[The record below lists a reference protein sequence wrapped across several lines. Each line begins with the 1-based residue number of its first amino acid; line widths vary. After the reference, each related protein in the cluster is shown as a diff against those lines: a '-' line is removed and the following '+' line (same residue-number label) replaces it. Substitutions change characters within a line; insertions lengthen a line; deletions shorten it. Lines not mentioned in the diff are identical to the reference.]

1 MVVHGETT
9 FQLIDP
15 KMKKVV
21 RQIKKSNTLTGTAA
35 QIYQTGLL
43 ADLGLNGVSSPLD
56 FFGGIFLCDRAI
68 GGSPV
73 SLPAGVKLTAHAGQ
87 TAPATGDTNLKRGTP
102 NLTESGP
109 LTNGYRRV
117 WDWSTDRALGP
128 IGSACLTHSLNGYNG
143 LMINESDLIC
153 KRLFT
158 AAKSFPYYAGWVCLD
173 PANNRYFVVLIDGT
187 NITIDERAFSF
198 TSCRIVEDHTLLST
212 RTVST
217 SLSLAWNNQGSCQ
230 ILNGSIY
237 VYFVPSGGHEIRICQ
252 IATSDWTVTDRTLT
266 LNSSITLYMSGE
278 SYIMSYSKVCLHEGY
293 FYVLSGSN
301 YGNVNF
307 YKINE
312 SDPTD
317 VTLLEM
323 ESGITLEPRNSFETL
338 LPINGYIYVLS
349 PEDRPDLVI
358 DTVAGTVKKSPNTWS
373 FSGYYRSYG
382 AANLMNNIIII
393 GGRERESLCE
403 TFLNPSAITTVN
415 DLQEVITKT
424 ADLALKVIYTL
435 TEGAA

>member
-1 MVVHGETT
+1 MVLHGETT

-15 KMKKVV
+15 KTKKVV
-21 RQIKKSNTLTGTAA
+21 RQIKKHNIITGAAA

-56 FFGGIFLCDRAI
+56 FFGGIYLCDRAI

-73 SLPAGVKLTAHAGQ
+73 SLPAGVNLTAHAGQ

-109 LTNGYRRV
+109 LSNGYRRV
-117 WDWSTDRALGP
+117 WDWGTDRALGP
-128 IGSACLTHSLNGYNG
+128 IGSACMTHSVNGYNG
-143 LMINESDLIC
+143 LMINESDLYC

-158 AAKSFPYYAGWVCLD
+158 AAKSFPYYPGWVCLD
-173 PANNRYFVVLIDGT
+173 PANNRYFVVLINGT

-198 TSCRIVEDHTLLST
+198 TSCRIVENHTLLST

-217 SLSLAWNNQGSCQ
+217 SLSLTWDYQGSCQ

-237 VYFVPSGGHEIRICQ
+237 VYSVPSGGHEIRICQ
-252 IATSDWTVTDRTLT
+252 INISDWSVTDRTLT
-266 LNSSITLYMSGE
+266 LNSSITLYMSRE
-278 SYIMSYSKVCLHEGY
+278 TYIMNYSKVCLYEGY
-293 FYVLSGSN
+293 FYILSGRD
-301 YGNVNF
+301 YAEVKF

-323 ESGITLEPRNSFETL
+323 EPGIILEPRNSFETL
-338 LPINGYIYVLS
+338 LPINGYIYVMN
-349 PEDRPDLVI
+349 PEDRYDVVI

-373 FSGYYRSYG
+373 LSGYYRSYG

-393 GGRERESLCE
+393 GGRENESLCE
-403 TFLNPSAITTVN
+403 TFLNPSMITTVN

-435 TEGAA
+435 TEGVA